1 MLNEVSVM
9 EEAVVVKNV
18 IVVLVVVVI
27 EVPDKNTLILTVCSL
42 FFLDV
47 NARRASKIVRN

>member
-1 MLNEVSVM
+1 M

-27 EVPDKNTLILTVCSL
+27 EVPDKNTLILTV
-42 FFLDV
+42 
-47 NARRASKIVRN
+47 